1 MDTDGGVALTELANG
16 KFFSNGFLLL
26 LVAHTT
32 LSQSLNRVKSRTADG
47 SGNPHRGLWLG
58 TLQVRVESSRRNDLI
73 NSGGGVFSIA
83 RQQRVGF
90 PDAAKVHPCA
100 LESFSAASARS
111 LSQIC
116 ALMRGGK
123 RKYSQE
129 PDLVASSK
137 WSSKRNE
144 RSHVRFPFISLSR
157 QFKQKL
163 SSVPPPR
170 PAQGTR
176 SSGSIWAPQTHA
188 WPSWKAK

>member
-1 MDTDGGVALTELANG
+1 MGS
-16 KFFSNGFLLL
+16 FFQTAFSCSLLL
-26 LVAHTT
+26 TPPCLN
-32 LSQSLNRVKSRTADG
+32 LSTASNHEQLTALATRIEASG
-47 SGNPHRGLWLG
+47 SARF
-58 TLQVRVESSRRNDLI
+58 RYDLI